1 MFLILITFVYC
12 IIGQSI
18 NYDQQSKLYQLMK
31 LKDHLERNI
40 HWLQRADFKML
51 NEGAADSTGQET
63 AAVIAS
69 SAAGVATLGTT

>member
-1 MFLILITFVYC
+1 
-12 IIGQSI
+12 
-18 NYDQQSKLYQLMK
+18 MK

-63 AAVIAS
+63 AAAIAS
-69 SAAGVATLGTT
+69 SGAGVATMGTT